1 MPEHP
6 GAEEGHLRQARPIVD
21 EDAILATNTSSL
33 PVTEIAVATSNP
45 KRVVSMHFFNPAP
58 VMQFV
63 EVIKTVV
70 TADDIFERV
79 KGLAKRLGKQP
90 VVVRDKAGFIAN
102 ALLFGY
108 LNHAVSMYE
117 SKYASREDIDA
128 AMRLGWLPDGSPRP
142 HGPHRPRHGLR
153 DPRHDVQA
161 GP

>member
-1 MPEHP
+1 M
-6 GAEEGHLRQARPIVD
+6 
-21 EDAILATNTSSL
+21 
-33 PVTEIAVATSNP
+33 TEIAVATSNP
-45 KRVVSMHFFNPAP
+45 KRVVGMHFFNPAP

-79 KGLAKRLGKQP
+79 KGLAERLGKQP
-90 VVVRDKAGFIAN
+90 VVVGDKAGFIAN

-117 SKYASREDIDA
+117 SKYATPRGHRRRHA
-128 AMRLGWLPDGSPRP
+128 ARLRLPDGPARP
-142 HGPHRPRHGLR
+142 DGPHRPRHGLR